1 MIFLLLRVSLL
12 CIFLFF
18 SNNLHALENKIL
30 FKINNEIVTTIDIYN
45 EISYLKILNPKIN
58 NLDNEK
64 IYEISKNSIIREK
77 IKELEIAKN
86 YKNADLDKEY
96 LDNLLLNYSK
106 KMGFKS
112 FEQFRDHINSNNL
125 NIKDIKKK
133 IKLEVLWNQL
143 IINKFINEV
152 KIDKKKIKENLK
164 KNNKQIEY
172 LLSEIVFDV
181 KNKNILED
189 KINNIKKDIENK
201 GFANAAI
208 IHGISDTS
216 SNGGNLGWIKK
227 NSLSEKIINEIE
239 KIQVGKFTDPIVIP
253 GGFLIL
259 KIDDKRLTDK
269 DTDIE
274 NEIKLVVQEK
284 TNEQLNQFSII
295 YFNKIKKNIQIN
307 EL

>member
-1 MIFLLLRVSLL
+1 MIYAGLKIALLYIFLL
-12 CIFLFF
+12 F
-18 SNNLHALENKIL
+18 SSNLNALENKIL
-30 FKINNEIVTTIDIYN
+30 FKINNEIVTTVDIYN
-45 EISYLKILNPKIN
+45 EIAYLKILNPKIN
-58 NLDNEK
+58 DLDDEK

-86 YKNADLDKEY
+86 YENADFDKKYLDK
-96 LDNLLLNYSK
+96 LLINYSK
-106 KMGFKS
+106 KMGYGS
-112 FEQFRDHINSNNL
+112 FEQFSNYINSNNL
-125 NIKDIKKK
+125 NIEDIKKK
-133 IKLEVLWNQL
+133 IKLEILWNQL
-143 IINKFINEV
+143 IIKKFLNEV
-152 KIDKKKIKENLK
+152 KIDKTEIEKNLK

-172 LLSEIVFDV
+172 LLSEIVFNA
-181 KNKNILED
+181 KNKNVLKD
-189 KINNIKKDIENK
+189 KINNIKMDIKNK

-216 SNGGNLGWIKK
+216 SNGGSIGWIKK
-227 NSLSEKIINEIE
+227 TSLNSKILNEI
-239 KIQVGKFTDPIVIP
+239 KKTQVGDFTNPIVVP

-269 DTDIE
+269 DMDIKK
-274 NEIKLVVQEK
+274 EIELVAQEK

>member
-1 MIFLLLRVSLL
+1 MIFAGLKIALFYIFLL
-12 CIFLFF
+12 F
-18 SNNLHALENKIL
+18 SSNLYALENKIL
-30 FKINNEIVTTIDIYN
+30 FKINDEIITTVDIYN

-58 NLDNEK
+58 DLDDEK

-86 YKNADLDKEY
+86 YENADFDKEY
-96 LDNLLLNYSK
+96 LDKLLINYSK
-106 KMGFKS
+106 KMGYGS
-112 FEQFRDHINSNNL
+112 FEQFSNYINSNNL

-133 IKLEVLWNQL
+133 IKLEILWNQL
-143 IINKFINEV
+143 IINKFLNDV
-152 KIDKKKIKENLK
+152 KIDKIEIEKNLK

-172 LLSEIVFDV
+172 LLSEIVFNA
-181 KNKNILED
+181 KNKNVLKD

-216 SNGGNLGWIKK
+216 SNGGNIGWIKK
-227 NSLSEKIINEIE
+227 TSLSSKIINEIE
-239 KIQVGKFTDPIVIP
+239 KTQVGEFTDPIVVP

-259 KIDDKRLTDK
+259 KIDNKRLIDK
-269 DTDIE
+269 DIDIKK
-274 NEIKLVVQEK
+274 EIELVAQEK

>member
-1 MIFLLLRVSLL
+1 MIFAGLKIALFYIFLL
-12 CIFLFF
+12 F
-18 SNNLHALENKIL
+18 SSNLYALENKIL
-30 FKINNEIVTTIDIYN
+30 FKINDEIITTVDIYN

-58 NLDNEK
+58 DLDDEK

-86 YKNADLDKEY
+86 YENADFDKEY
-96 LDNLLLNYSK
+96 LDKLLINYSK
-106 KMGFKS
+106 QMGYGS
-112 FEQFRDHINSNNL
+112 FEQFSNYINSNNL

-133 IKLEVLWNQL
+133 IKLEILWNQL
-143 IINKFINEV
+143 IINKFLNDV
-152 KIDKKKIKENLK
+152 KIDKIEIEKNLK

-172 LLSEIVFDV
+172 LLSEIVFNA
-181 KNKNILED
+181 KNKNVLKD

-216 SNGGNLGWIKK
+216 SNGGNIGWIKK
-227 NSLSEKIINEIE
+227 TSLSSKIINEIE
-239 KIQVGKFTDPIVIP
+239 KTQVGEFTDPIVVP

-269 DTDIE
+269 DMDIKK
-274 NEIKLVVQEK
+274 EIELVAQEK